1 MRLQEANKTLT
12 GKKKSFLETS
22 ASQGINLFPPSL
34 FPVIGDGHTCHVLG
48 ISLYNLS

>member
-12 GKKKSFLETS
+12 GKSYLETS

-34 FPVIGDGHTCHVLG
+34 FPVIGDGYTCHVLG
-48 ISLYNLS
+48 ISLYDLS